1 MPKKQAVYGKRPKAA
16 CNPASIFASPDNTNT
31 KRKAV
36 ETIKILSDNEI
47 EQRKSKA
54 LEAQNIESP
63 VRNRRPLGEING
75 NAVLHVEVPK
85 ERKSTKSKQSRTKR
99 RAKDEAA
106 AEKREVKLGGEVLS
120 RKVVPEVIHVASQST
135 DLPDIAAAEEEVKAQ
150 PQIIVPVEE
159 QIEATEAMAQEIEV
173 PAEAPSSEP
182 LADDPYAQHCAS
194 LLELT
199 SYPVS
204 SFSDWADGLRE
215 DFSLVKIAEASFGE
229 VYRLSLHPEAAED
242 PDLPLSKND
251 ESVLKVIALTQPT
264 ETLPKSKRDRERA
277 LKKAENMSKPDD
289 VASEL
294 KLLQR
299 LSDIP
304 GFTNFRDLRV
314 LRGRPPGPFA
324 EAFQAFNAAQKAAD
338 KELSI
343 FPDPAKKA
351 SYSKDQLWAVIEM
364 QDAGTDLEK
373 LVAQG
378 VSSSIWVVWDLFWQ
392 VVLALAKGE
401 EEAEFEHRD
410 LHLGNI
416 CVRTPPE
423 GFDETAV
430 DVSKSLGFTSFEA
443 TLIDYTV
450 SRASMVP
457 ASAAS
462 TDEDSV
468 AYIDLANDPHLF
480 YGDSAEEYQYDIYR
494 YMRGSIYYSSPY
506 ARFPNDGTPDE
517 QKNPTFNEKAE
528 SPEQQETSTSEKEQ
542 EQEQE
547 EQEPSPLPTP
557 PTPAQMAAIA
567 HQTARSWHQFH
578 PQTNL
583 VWLHYILY
591 MLLEQMSWPAK
602 KGPSK
607 KTKPVENARW
617 KRAKELEAA
626 LLRVQEELDPGWL
639 GEEGSLGRSGE
650 IVAWAVEE
658 GWLGVGDV
666 VGSAGGG
673 EFEEFGV
680 EEEDG
685 DAEEE
690 DELVKG
696 LEGLG
701 LAPSADLKEEEG
713 GEAPKKSKKSGGGKA
728 SKKRA

>member
-1 MPKKQAVYGKRPKAA
+1 MPKKQAVYGKRPKAT
-16 CNPASIFASPDNTNT
+16 CNSANIFASPDNT

-36 ETIKILSDNEI
+36 ETVNILSDDEI
-47 EQRKSKA
+47 ERRKSKA
-54 LEAQNIESP
+54 VAAQSIESP

-85 ERKSTKSKQSRTKR
+85 EKTSTKSKQSKTK
-99 RAKDEAA
+99 KQVKNDAA
-106 AEKREVKLGGEVLS
+106 AEKTVLRS
-120 RKVVPEVIHVASQST
+120 EPLDKGVVPQAIDLTLQST
-135 DLPDIAAAEEEVKAQ
+135 ELPDAVELEAQ
-150 PQIIVPVEE
+150 TQIFVPVEE
-159 QIEATEAMAQEIEV
+159 QIEATEAMAQET
-173 PAEAPSSEP
+173 EAPAGTSSKDSP
-182 LADDPYAQHCAS
+182 TGDPYTQHCAS

-199 SYPVS
+199 SHPVS
-204 SFSDWADGLRE
+204 SFSAWADDMRE

-229 VYRLSLHPEAAED
+229 VYRLSLHPETAQD
-242 PDLPLSKND
+242 SDLPLSRND

-277 LKKAENMSKPDD
+277 LNKAENMSKPAD

-324 EAFQAFNAAQKAAD
+324 EAFQAFNASQKAAK
-338 KELSI
+338 KEPSI

-378 VSSSIWVVWDLFWQ
+378 VSSSIWVVWDIFWQ

-416 CVRTPPE
+416 CVRTPLG
-423 GFDETAV
+423 GFDEATV

-457 ASAAS
+457 ACAHGDGGGGKDNS
-462 TDEDSV
+462 EDDQV
-468 AYIDLANDPHLF
+468 AYINLANDPHLF

-506 ARFPNDGTPDE
+506 ARFPNDGSEEDPTSNANENTDE
-517 QKNPTFNEKAE
+517 DHNEE
-528 SPEQQETSTSEKEQ
+528 PEEEQQEE
-542 EQEQE
+542 E
-547 EQEPSPLPTP
+547 EQEPPLATP
-557 PTPAQMAAIA
+557 PTPAQMAEIA
-567 HQTARSWHQFH
+567 AQTRRSWRQFH

-591 MLLEQMSWPAK
+591 MLLENMSWPAK
-602 KGPSK
+602 KAPSK
-607 KTKPVENARW
+607 KTKPAEHARW
-617 KRAKELEAA
+617 KHAKELEAA
-626 LLRVQEELDPGWL
+626 LLKVQEELDPGWL

-650 IVAWAVEE
+650 VVAWAVEE

-666 VGSAGGG
+666 VGATGGG
-673 EFEEFGV
+673 EFEVFGEEDLV
-680 EEEDG
+680 DLVVGEEEDV
-685 DAEEE
+685 
-690 DELVKG
+690 LVKG
-696 LEGLG
+696 LEGLA
-701 LAPSADLKEEEG
+701 LD
-713 GEAPKKSKKSGGGKA
+713 GEAAKKSKKGGRKA
-728 SKKRA
+728 SKKKA

>member
-1 MPKKQAVYGKRPKAA
+1 MPKKQAVYGKRPKPA
-16 CNPASIFASPDNTNT
+16 CNPTSIFASPDNT
-31 KRKAV
+31 KRKVV
-36 ETIKILSDNEI
+36 ETIKILSDNEV
-47 EQRKSKA
+47 EERKSKA
-54 LEAQNIESP
+54 LEVQSVESP

-75 NAVLHVEVPK
+75 NAVLHVEVSK
-85 ERKSTKSKQSRTKR
+85 ERKSTKSKQSKTKR
-99 RAKDEAA
+99 RARDEAA
-106 AEKREVKLGGEVLS
+106 AEKKGVGSETLGK
-120 RKVVPEVIHVASQST
+120 KVVAEAVHVVPQST
-135 DLPDIAAAEEEVKAQ
+135 DLPHTAADCALVEVKAQ
-150 PQIIVPVEE
+150 PQIVVPVEE

-173 PAEAPSSEP
+173 LADTSSENP
-182 LADDPYAQHCAS
+182 PIDNPYTEHCAS

-242 PDLPLSKND
+242 SSLPLSKND
-251 ESVLKVIALTQPT
+251 ESVLKVIALTQPAS
-264 ETLPKSKRDRERA
+264 TLPKSKRDRERA
-277 LKKAENMSKPDD
+277 LKKAENMSKPAD

-324 EAFQAFNAAQKAAD
+324 EAFQAFNAAQKAAN

-378 VSSSIWVVWDLFWQ
+378 VSNSIWVVWDIFWQ

-416 CVRTPPE
+416 CVRTPPD
-423 GFDETAV
+423 GFDEAAV

-450 SRASMVP
+450 SRASMIP

-462 TDEDSV
+462 KDDADDDQV

-506 ARFPNDGTPDE
+506 ARFPNDGTSEEPTSNEDE
-517 QKNPTFNEKAE
+517 NENNPQNETDE
-528 SPEQQETSTSEKEQ
+528 N
-542 EQEQE
+542 E
-547 EQEPSPLPTP
+547 EPPLRTP
-557 PTPAQMAAIA
+557 PTEAQMSEITQ
-567 HQTARSWHQFH
+567 QTGRSWRQFH

-602 KGPSK
+602 KAPSK
-607 KTKPVENARW
+607 KTRPLEHARW
-617 KRAKELEAA
+617 QRAKELEAA

-666 VGSAGGG
+666 VGGAGGG
-673 EFEEFGV
+673 EFEEFDD
-680 EEEDG
+680 EEEDV
-685 DAEEE
+685 
-690 DELVKG
+690 LVKG
-696 LEGLG
+696 LEGLA
-701 LAPSADLKEEEG
+701 LVPASETPEEEG
-713 GEAPKKSKKSGGGKA
+713 EAVKKSKKSSGRKA

>member
-1 MPKKQAVYGKRPKAA
+1 MPKKQAVYGKRTQTTTTST
-16 CNPASIFASPDNTNT
+16 NIFASPDNTR
-31 KRKAV
+31 RKAV
-36 ETIKILSDNEI
+36 ETIQVLTDHELKN
-47 EQRKSKA
+47 RKLQASQVHSVESPSRPRKA
-54 LEAQNIESP
+54 L
-63 VRNRRPLGEING
+63 GELNG
-75 NAVLHVEVPK
+75 NVVLHVEVPVGK
-85 ERKSTKSKQSRTKR
+85 DVKKVKKKKSTKKRSKEEGIEKEKHSEPSVVVKEVVQDVDLGVQTDSAVT
-99 RAKDEAA
+99 
-106 AEKREVKLGGEVLS
+106 AEVRDLQEV
-120 RKVVPEVIHVASQST
+120 VVPIEEQVE
-135 DLPDIAAAEEEVKAQ
+135 AEEDVAQ
-150 PQIIVPVEE
+150 QTQTPIIEPSTEDQPVMAPQA
-159 QIEATEAMAQEIEV
+159 IET
-173 PAEAPSSEP
+173 SDCYSK
-182 LADDPYAQHCAS
+182 HCSS

-199 SYPVS
+199 AYPVS
-204 SFSDWADGLRE
+204 SFSEWANDLSE

-229 VYRLSLHPEAAED
+229 VYRLSLQQEAAED
-242 PDLPLSKND
+242 TDLPLSKND

-277 LKKAENMSKPDD
+277 LQKAENMSKPDD

-314 LRGRPPGPFA
+314 LRGRPPAPFA
-324 EAFQAFNAAQKAAD
+324 AAFTAFNESQKAAK

-378 VSSSIWVVWDLFWQ
+378 ISSNIWVVWDIFWQ

-416 CVRTPPE
+416 CVRTPEPV
-423 GFDETAV
+423 DETKI
-430 DVSKSLGFTSFEA
+430 DHSKCLGFTTFEA

-457 ASAAS
+457 ASMASQS
-462 TDEDSV
+462 TDSLDDSV

-506 ARFPNDGTPDE
+506 ASFPNDGTS
-517 QKNPTFNEKAE
+517 TT
-528 SPEQQETSTSEKEQ
+528 EQQEENEIEIEDSEPQ
-542 EQEQE
+542 
-547 EQEPSPLPTP
+547 LPTP
-557 PTPAQMAAIA
+557 PSASQMAAIERE
-567 HQTARSWHQFH
+567 TGRSWRQFH

-583 VWLHYILY
+583 CWLHYVLF
-591 MLLEQMSWPAK
+591 MLLEQMSWPSSVKA
-602 KGPSK
+602 PSK
-607 KTKPVENARW
+607 KTKPEAHARW
-617 KRAKELEAA
+617 KKARELENA
-626 LLRVQEELDPGWL
+626 LLRVQEALDPGWL

-658 GWLGVGDV
+658 GWLRVEDV
-666 VGSAGGG
+666 VGDGG
-673 EFEEFGV
+673 EFEDFGEEV
-680 EEEDG
+680 EGVQEED
-685 DAEEE
+685 DLA
-690 DELVKG
+690 KQ
-696 LEGLG
+696 LEGLA
-701 LAPSADLKEEEG
+701 LQPAKEDAKVPKQF
-713 GEAPKKSKKSGGGKA
+713 EAKEKKSKRKNKA
-728 SKKRA
+728 KKGE

>member
-47 EQRKSKA
+47 EHRKSKA

-120 RKVVPEVIHVASQST
+120 RKVVPEVIHVAPQST
-135 DLPDIAAAEEEVKAQ
+135 DLPDIVADEEVKAQ
-150 PQIIVPVEE
+150 PQIVVPVEE

-182 LADDPYAQHCAS
+182 LADDPYTQHCAS

-251 ESVLKVIALTQPT
+251 ESVLKVIALTQPA

-378 VSSSIWVVWDLFWQ
+378 VSSSIWVVWDIFWQ

-462 TDEDSV
+462 KDNNNNEDDQV

-506 ARFPNDGTPDE
+506 ARFPNDGTSDE
-517 QKNPTFNEKAE
+517 QQPTSNEKNE
-528 SPEQQETSTSEKEQ
+528 NPEQETSTSEEQ
-542 EQEQE
+542 EQE
-547 EQEPSPLPTP
+547 PSLPTP
-557 PTPAQMAAIA
+557 PTPAQMAEIA
-567 HQTARSWHQFH
+567 HQTARSWRQFH

-607 KTKPVENARW
+607 KTKPLEHARW

-626 LLRVQEELDPGWL
+626 LLRVQEELDPGC
-639 GEEGSLGRSGE
+639 GGGG
-650 IVAWAVEE
+650 
-658 GWLGVGDV
+658 GWGVGDV

-680 EEEDG
+680 EEEDE
-685 DAEEE
+685 DEEE

-701 LAPSADLKEEEG
+701 LAPSADLKEEG
-713 GEAPKKSKKSGGGKA
+713 GEAPKKSKKSGGRKA

>member
-1 MPKKQAVYGKRPKAA
+1 
-16 CNPASIFASPDNTNT
+16 
-31 KRKAV
+31 
-36 ETIKILSDNEI
+36 
-47 EQRKSKA
+47 
-54 LEAQNIESP
+54 
-63 VRNRRPLGEING
+63 
-75 NAVLHVEVPK
+75 
-85 ERKSTKSKQSRTKR
+85 
-99 RAKDEAA
+99 
-106 AEKREVKLGGEVLS
+106 
-120 RKVVPEVIHVASQST
+120 
-135 DLPDIAAAEEEVKAQ
+135 
-150 PQIIVPVEE
+150 
-159 QIEATEAMAQEIEV
+159 
-173 PAEAPSSEP
+173 
-182 LADDPYAQHCAS
+182 
-194 LLELT
+194 
-199 SYPVS
+199 
-204 SFSDWADGLRE
+204 
-215 DFSLVKIAEASFGE
+215 
-229 VYRLSLHPEAAED
+229 
-242 PDLPLSKND
+242 
-251 ESVLKVIALTQPT
+251 
-264 ETLPKSKRDRERA
+264 
-277 LKKAENMSKPDD
+277 
-289 VASEL
+289 
-294 KLLQR
+294 
-299 LSDIP
+299 
-304 GFTNFRDLRV
+304 
-314 LRGRPPGPFA
+314 
-324 EAFQAFNAAQKAAD
+324 
-338 KELSI
+338 
-343 FPDPAKKA
+343 
-351 SYSKDQLWAVIEM
+351 M

-378 VSSSIWVVWDLFWQ
+378 ISSNIWVVWDIFWQ

-416 CVRTPPE
+416 CVRTPE
-423 GFDETAV
+423 TVDEAKI
-430 DVSKSLGFTSFEA
+430 DPSKSLGFTTFEA
-443 TLIDYTV
+443 TLIDYTI
-450 SRASMVP
+450 SRACMVP
-457 ASAAS
+457 ASMAS
-462 TDEDSV
+462 AYTESQDDSI

-506 ARFPNDGTPDE
+506 ASFPNDGT
-517 QKNPTFNEKAE
+517 
-528 SPEQQETSTSEKEQ
+528 STAEQ
-542 EQEQE
+542 EGNANENEDE
-547 EQEPSPLPTP
+547 EQEPQQPTP
-557 PTPAQMAAIA
+557 PSTEQMAAIERS
-567 HQTARSWHQFH
+567 TGRSWRQFH

>member
-1 MPKKQAVYGKRPKAA
+1 MPKKQAVYGKRPKPA
-16 CNPASIFASPDNTNT
+16 CNPTGIFASPDNT
-31 KRKAV
+31 KRKVV
-36 ETIKILSDNEI
+36 ETIKILSDNEV
-47 EQRKSKA
+47 EERKSKA
-54 LEAQNIESP
+54 LEVQSVESP

-75 NAVLHVEVPK
+75 NAVLHVEVSK
-85 ERKSTKSKQSRTKR
+85 ERKSTKSKQSKTKR

-106 AEKREVKLGGEVLS
+106 AEKKEVGSETLGK
-120 RKVVPEVIHVASQST
+120 KVVAEAVHVAPQST
-135 DLPDIAAAEEEVKAQ
+135 DLPHTAADCALVEVKEQ
-150 PQIIVPVEE
+150 PQIVVPVEE

-173 PAEAPSSEP
+173 LADTSSENP
-182 LADDPYAQHCAS
+182 PIDNPYTEHCAS

-242 PDLPLSKND
+242 SSLPLSKND
-251 ESVLKVIALTQPT
+251 ESVLKVIALTQPAS
-264 ETLPKSKRDRERA
+264 TLPKSKRDRERA
-277 LKKAENMSKPDD
+277 LKKAENMSKPAD

-324 EAFQAFNAAQKAAD
+324 EAFQAFNAAQKAAN

-378 VSSSIWVVWDLFWQ
+378 VSNSIWVVWDIFWQ

-416 CVRTPPE
+416 CVRTPPD
-423 GFDETAV
+423 GFDEAAV

-450 SRASMVP
+450 SRASMIP

-462 TDEDSV
+462 KDDADDDQV

-506 ARFPNDGTPDE
+506 ARFPNDGSEEDPTSNANENTDE
-517 QKNPTFNEKAE
+517 DHNEE
-528 SPEQQETSTSEKEQ
+528 PEEEQQEE
-542 EQEQE
+542 E
-547 EQEPSPLPTP
+547 EQEPPLATP
-557 PTPAQMAAIA
+557 PTPAQMAEIA
-567 HQTARSWHQFH
+567 AQTRRSWRQFH

-591 MLLEQMSWPAK
+591 MLLENMSWPAK
-602 KGPSK
+602 KAPSK
-607 KTKPVENARW
+607 KTKPAEHARW
-617 KRAKELEAA
+617 KHAKELEAA
-626 LLRVQEELDPGWL
+626 LLKVQEELDPGWL

-650 IVAWAVEE
+650 VVAWAVEE

-666 VGSAGGG
+666 VGATGGG
-673 EFEEFGV
+673 EFEVFGEEDLV
-680 EEEDG
+680 DLVVGEEEDV
-685 DAEEE
+685 
-690 DELVKG
+690 LVKG
-696 LEGLG
+696 LEGLA
-701 LAPSADLKEEEG
+701 LD
-713 GEAPKKSKKSGGGKA
+713 GEAAKKSKKGGRKA
-728 SKKRA
+728 SKKKA